1 MEIVN
6 IENGKA
12 YTDGIVAVDD
22 VIVKYIQSNDCTEDT
37 DVVQELTISSRN
49 NGCAR
54 FINIKTDNWSISD
67 TEEISKIIE
76 DFKKRASF

>member
-6 IENGKA
+6 IENEKA
-12 YTDGIVAVDD
+12 CTDEIVAVDD
-22 VIVKYIQSNDCTEDT
+22 VVVKYIQSNDCTEDM
-37 DVVQELTISSRN
+37 DIVQELTISSRN
-49 NGCAR
+49 NGCKR

-67 TEEISKIIE
+67 TEEFSKIIE